1 MTVRFYTT
9 LSLLVLII
17 FAACQQNGG
26 FRKRLKIRDT
36 THYTK
41 EAYIEEA
48 LDSNLLNKFLAV
60 NTNFDQ
66 YDEYIRNFYQKRGYH
81 YAWINK
87 DSLTEQ
93 AANFINM
100 MKNDASYGIKDS
112 SLMNPELQRLT
123 DSLLQGDAGLRIADT
138 ARPQLEVLLTAQ
150 FFAYGNKVWGG
161 LTADSAKDLEWF
173 IPRKKIDMESLLD
186 SVVRKKSNA
195 FEEDEP
201 VNRQYKLLRNELK
214 KLANLEAAT
223 KWDSVRIAQKATFKK
238 GDSSQ
243 VIIAVKNKLAAMGD
257 LAANDNSSRFTPELD
272 SAVRSYQARMG
283 QKVDGIIKQTTVDAL
298 NVPLQQR
305 IRQILV
311 NMERSRWVPLEPTTD
326 YILVNIPAFT
336 MYVYDKGK
344 LDWSCNVVVGKPG
357 ANTVVFSKDLRYVV
371 FSPYWNVPPGILA
384 KEVLPGLKRSGSG
397 YLARQN
403 MEIVGASGKVI
414 PPGSINFNKYSG
426 GNFPYVVRQRPG
438 GRNSLG
444 KVKFLF
450 PNEYNIYLHD
460 TPARYL
466 FGENK
471 RSFSHGCIRVAEP
484 KHLAEWL
491 LRKDSSW
498 TEKKIDDAMD
508 ANKERFVTVKEKVPV
523 FIVYFTAFV
532 DSKGKLNF
540 RDDVYGHDTR
550 LAATLFGSNRPKP
563 ALANSADSKDK
574 Y

>member
-1 MTVRFYTT
+1 MTVRFYTAF
-9 LSLLVLII
+9 SLLTLII

-26 FRKRLKIRDT
+26 LRKKLRIRDT

-41 EAYIEEA
+41 EEYIEA
-48 LDSNLLNKFLAV
+48 SLDSNILNKFLAS
-60 NTNFDQ
+60 NTT
-66 YDEYIRNFYQKRGYH
+66 YDAYDAYIRNFYQKRDYH
-81 YAWINK
+81 YAWVNK

-100 MKNDASYGIKDS
+100 MKNDAADGIKDS
-112 SLMNPELQRLT
+112 SLMNPELQRIT
-123 DSLLQGDAGLRIADT
+123 DSLLVGEAGLKVSDT
-138 ARPQLEVLLTAQ
+138 ARSRIEILLTAQ

-161 LTADSAKDLEWF
+161 FTADSAKDLEWF

-201 VNRQYKLLRNELK
+201 VNRQYKLLRNALK
-214 KLANLEAAT
+214 KLAGLEASA
-223 KWDSVRIAQKATFKK
+223 KWDSIHIAKNTFKK
-238 GDSSQ
+238 GDSAH
-243 VIIAVKNKLAAMGD
+243 VIATIKGRLEALGD
-257 LAANDNSSRFTPELD
+257 LAVKDSSQRFTPELD
-272 SAVRSYQARMG
+272 SAVRSFQERMG
-283 QKVDGIIKQTTVDAL
+283 LKVDGIIKQSTVDAL
-298 NVPLQQR
+298 NTPLQQR

-357 ANTVVFSKDLRYVV
+357 ANSVIFSKELRYVV
-371 FSPYWNVPPGILA
+371 FSPYWNVPPGILV
-384 KEVLPGLKRSGSG
+384 KEVLPGLKRSGAG

-403 MEIVGASGKVI
+403 MEIVGSSGKVI
-414 PPGSINFNKYSG
+414 PPGSINFSKYSG
-426 GNFPYVVRQRPG
+426 GNFPYIVRQRPG
-438 GRNSLG
+438 GKNSLG

-471 RSFSHGCIRVAEP
+471 RSFSHGCIRIAEP

-491 LRKDSSW
+491 LRSDSSW
-498 TEKKIDDAMD
+498 TDQKIDDAMN
-508 ANKERFVTVKEKVPV
+508 AGKEKFVTIKDKVPV
-523 FIVYFTAFV
+523 FIVYFTSFV
-532 DSKGKLNF
+532 DSKGRLNF
-540 RDDVYGHDTR
+540 RDDVYGHDAR
-550 LAATLFGSNRPKP
+550 LATTLF
-563 ALANSADSKDK
+563 SKL
-574 Y
+574 

>member
-1 MTVRFYTT
+1 MTIRFYTS
-9 LSLLVLII
+9 LSLLALII
-17 FAACQQNGG
+17 FAACQQQSGS
-26 FRKRLKIRDT
+26 RKKMKARDT

-41 EAYIEEA
+41 QEYIEQT
-48 LDSNLLNKFLAV
+48 LDSNLLNKFLAA
-60 NTNFDQ
+60 NNYYDA
-66 YDEYIRNFYQKRGYH
+66 YDEYIRNFYQKRDFH
-81 YAWINK
+81 YAWVNK
-87 DSLTEQ
+87 EGLTEQ

-100 MKNDASYGIKDS
+100 MKNDASYGIRDS
-112 SLMNPELQRLT
+112 SLMNPELQKLT
-123 DSLLQGDAGLRIADT
+123 DTLLVSDAGLKIADT
-138 ARPQLEVLLTAQ
+138 SRPRLEMLLTAQ

-161 LTADSAKDLEWF
+161 LTADSAKDLEWY

-186 SVVRKKSNA
+186 SMVNKKSNA

-214 KLANLEAAT
+214 KLANLEAST
-223 KWDSVRIAQKATFKK
+223 KWDSLRTTQKSFKK
-238 GDSSQ
+238 GDSAA
-243 VIIAVKNKLAAMGD
+243 VIAAIKNRLEAFGD
-257 LAANDNSSRFTPELD
+257 LAGKDSSTHFTPALD
-272 SAVRSYQARMG
+272 SAVRTYQARMG
-283 QKVDGIIKQTTVDAL
+283 LKVDGVIRQNMLDAL
-298 NVPLQQR
+298 NTPLEQR
-305 IRQILV
+305 IRQLLV
-311 NMERSRWVPLEPTTD
+311 NMERSRWVPVEPTTD

-357 ANTVVFSKDLRYVV
+357 ANTVIFTKDLRYVV
-371 FSPYWNVPPGILA
+371 FSPYWNVPPGILS
-384 KEVLPGLKRSGSG
+384 KEVLPGLKRSGGG

-414 PPGSINFNKYSG
+414 SPGSINFSKYSG

-471 RSFSHGCIRVAEP
+471 RSFSHGCIRIAEP
-484 KHLAEWL
+484 KRLAQWL
-491 LRKDSSW
+491 LRGDSAW
-498 TEKKIDDAMD
+498 TEKKIDELMNAG
-508 ANKERFVTVKEKVPV
+508 KEKYATVKDKVPV

-532 DSKGKLNF
+532 DSQGKLNF
-540 RDDVYGHDTR
+540 RDDVYGHDAR
-550 LAATLFGSNRPKP
+550 LAATLFGS
-563 ALANSADSKDK
+563 SAK
-574 Y
+574 